1 AWLVLARGV
10 SARLWRGSEPFG
22 QGVDTDPVPIGE
34 RIADVERALAAGDA
48 DSDEDLVTAASSALK
63 VLYGVAGRYAE
74 VLALG
79 RRDLEGLAS
88 VRSRLEQADI
98 LRTAAVNAIMIGG
111 QFEDGLGLA
120 RRSHELSAGADPH
133 QLMHATWPMLTALYH
148 LGRWRELPPILDE
161 HVDAFRQD
169 PAPGC
174 SFVRDGPVVGATV
187 LAHTG
192 ELDRARTLAAVVGDP
207 MADLDT
213 ASAWQ
218 ARFAIASGDPEAA
231 RRISA
236 DKARERRLYGPQH
249 VHALPEALVAL
260 EDWPGVTELL
270 PLARAAVVGNALLA
284 PACDRA
290 EGLAHAHAGRTR
302 EAAQA
307 LRRAL
312 AGFERLGVPFEAART
327 REQLA
332 AVEPPGAARS
342 LLEAA
347 LATYERLG
355 CAPRGRAVRARLRAP
370 S

>member
-1 AWLVLARGV
+1 M
-10 SARLWRGSEPFG
+10 
-22 QGVDTDPVPIGE
+22 PIGE

-48 DSDEDLVTAASSALK
+48 DSDEDLVTASSALK

-74 VLALG
+74 VLTLG

-120 RRSHELSAGADPH
+120 RRSHQLSAGADPH

-192 ELDRARTLAAVVGDP
+192 ELDRARTLAAVVGEPDGRP
-207 MADLDT
+207 GR

-231 RRISA
+231 RRISV
-236 DKARERRLYGPQH
+236 DKARERQLYGPQH
-249 VHALPEALVAL
+249 VHALLEALVAL
-260 EDWPGVTELL
+260 EDWPASRRV
-270 PLARAAVVGNALLA
+270 PA
-284 PACDRA
+284 PGTGRCGAGTRCSRPVCDRA
-290 EGLAHAHAGRTR
+290 ERLAHAQAGRTR
-302 EAAQA
+302 EAARV

-327 REQLA
+327 RERLA
-332 AVEPPGAARS
+332 AVAPAAEPPGRCWRPPWRPTSGWPARPAGGPCGPGS
-342 LLEAA
+342 A
-347 LATYERLG
+347 RR
-355 CAPRGRAVRARLRAP
+355 PDRRGRGPRPTGPR
-370 S
+370 SCG